1 MRKFCGIYAFCMMRI
16 YGGIKMNRLDESV
29 KVLKGIGSFKAK
41 KLSNLGIKTIG
52 DLIYYFP
59 KRYKDKS
66 VISKIKDLTPAGFYN
81 VKVKVISKAMESRSR
96 RGLLITKFM
105 VSDETGSLIIVF
117 YNNRYAKDMFKP
129 GDIFVFSGRTSLINN
144 SIAME
149 VPEYEKVSSSNIN
162 AIGIMPEYGLTE
174 GLSQKEIRKAV
185 YAALE
190 YIDNT
195 VEEIFPAEFRTRFK
209 LAEINFS
216 LKNIHFPDTQKNLQ
230 MAIRRLK
237 FQEVFFLQSFLIK
250 LRGTSVDQEKGIEF
264 KAMEQVKDFVSKLP
278 YNLTNAQNRVLEEVL
293 NDMKKPV
300 AMNRLIQGDVGSG
313 KTVIAFLA
321 LLNCVKSGYQG
332 VMMAPT
338 EILAAQHFETIK
350 EYIKLGNEDINIA
363 LLTGSMKTS
372 NKREVLEN
380 VKEGNIQIIIG
391 THALLSEGVEFSN
404 LGLVITDEQH
414 RFGVR
419 QRAILKSKAFNPDML
434 VMSATPI
441 PRTLSLVLYGDL
453 DISVIDEL
461 PPNRKKVET
470 YFIGSDKKER
480 LYNFVKKHIEEGR
493 QAYIVCPLVEESEK
507 LELNS
512 AKEYCENIKKSYFK
526 DYNIGLIYGKM
537 KNEEKDKIMEDFK
550 NGHIH
555 IIVSTTVIEVG
566 INVPNATIMLIENA
580 ERFGLAQLHQLRG
593 RVGRGSHQSYC
604 ILISDSNSES
614 ARERLKFMTK
624 TNDGFLIAKKDL
636 ELRGSGE
643 ILGTKQHGLPEFRL
657 VDLSKDYDIIRES
670 KEAIEFLYKQKRIE
684 DEEYQKMAKYLNDEF
699 AKITE
704 EIALN

>member
-1 MRKFCGIYAFCMMRI
+1 
-16 YGGIKMNRLDESV
+16 MNKLDENV
-29 KVLKGIGSFKAK
+29 QVLKGIGSFKAK
-41 KLSNLGIKTIG
+41 LLLKLGIRTIG
-52 DLIYYFP
+52 DLVYYFP

-66 VISKIKDLTPAGFYN
+66 IITNIRDLMPDEFYN
-81 VKVKVISKAMESRSR
+81 IKGTIQAKATESRSKK
-96 RGLLITKFM
+96 GLLITKYV
-105 VSDETGSLIIVF
+105 VSDGTGSLVIIF
-117 YNNRYAKDMFKP
+117 YNNKYAKALFKP
-129 GDIFVFSGRTSLINN
+129 GDTIIFSGKTSLINN
-144 SIAME
+144 YISME
-149 VPEYEKVSSSNIN
+149 CPEYEKISSNNIN
-162 AIGIMPEYGLTE
+162 AFRIVPEYGLTE
-174 GLSQKEIRKAV
+174 GLSQKEMRKAV
-185 YAALE
+185 YYALE

-195 VEEIFPAEFRTRFK
+195 IEEVFPSDFRTKFK
-209 LAEINFS
+209 IAEINFS
-216 LKNIHFPDTQKNLQ
+216 LRNIHFPDTQKNLQ
-230 MAIRRLK
+230 LALRRLK
-237 FQEVFFLQSFLIK
+237 FQEVFFLQSYIIR
-250 LRGTSVDQEKGIEF
+250 LRGISTDQDTGIEF
-264 KAMEQVKDFVSKLP
+264 RATEEVKAFVSKLP
-278 YNLTNAQNRVLEEVL
+278 YKLTGAQQRVLEEVL
-293 NDMKKPV
+293 TDMSKPKV
-300 AMNRLIQGDVGSG
+300 MNRLIQGDVGSG

-350 EYIKLGNEDINIA
+350 GYIELGLEDINVA

-372 NKREVLEN
+372 QKKEVLEN
-380 VKEGNIQIIIG
+380 INNGKINIVIG
-391 THALLSEGVEFSN
+391 THALLSDGVEFNN

-419 QRAILKSKAFNPDML
+419 QRAVLKSKGVNPDVL

-470 YFIGSDKKER
+470 YFIGSDKRER
-480 LYNFVKKHIEEGR
+480 LYNFVKKHIDEGR
-493 QAYIVCPLVEESEK
+493 QAYIVCPLVEESDK
-507 LELNS
+507 LEINS
-512 AKEYCENIKKSYFK
+512 AKEYCDNIKKSYFK

-537 KNEEKDKIMEDFK
+537 KNEDKDKIMESFK
-550 NGHIH
+550 NGEIH

-604 ILISDSNSES
+604 VLISDSDSQS
-614 ARERLKFMTK
+614 VRDRLKFMTK

-636 ELRGSGE
+636 ETRGSGE
-643 ILGTKQHGLPEFRL
+643 ILGTKQHGLPEFKL
-657 VDLSKDYDIIRES
+657 VDLSKDHEIIKTS
-670 KEAIEFLYKQKRIE
+670 KEAIVYLYRQNKIKE
-684 DEEYQKMAKYLNDEF
+684 CDYHKLEKYLDDEY

>member
-1 MRKFCGIYAFCMMRI
+1 
-16 YGGIKMNRLDESV
+16 MNRLDERV
-29 KVLKGIGSFKAK
+29 NVLKGIGSFKAK
-41 KLSNLGIKTIG
+41 KLSNLGVKTIG
-52 DLIYYFP
+52 DLVYYFP
-59 KRYKDKS
+59 KKYKDKS
-66 VISKIKDLTPAGFYN
+66 VITKIKELTPAGFYN
-81 VKVKVISKAMESRSR
+81 VKGKIVSKAVESRSR
-96 RGLLITKFM
+96 RGLLITRFM
-105 VSDETGSLIIVF
+105 VSDETGSLVVVF
-117 YNNRYAKDMFKP
+117 YNNRYAKDIFKL
-129 GDIFVFSGRTSLINN
+129 GDIFVFSGRTSHINN
-144 SIAME
+144 SIALE
-149 VPEYEKVSSSNIN
+149 VPEYEKVSSSNVN
-162 AIGIMPEYGLTE
+162 TIGIMPEYGLTE
-174 GLSQKEIRKAV
+174 GLSQKEMRKAV

-195 VEEIFPAEFRTRFK
+195 VEEVFPAEFRARFK

-237 FQEVFFLQSFLIK
+237 FQEVFFLQSYLIK
-250 LRGTSVDQEKGIEF
+250 LRGMSVDQEKGIEF
-264 KAMEQVKDFVSKLP
+264 KARDQVKTFISKLP
-278 YNLTNAQNRVLEEVL
+278 YSLTNAQKRVLEEIL
-293 NDMKKPV
+293 IDMEKPV

-350 EYIKLGNEDINIA
+350 EYLKLGNENINIA
-363 LLTGSMKTS
+363 LLTGSMKAS

-380 VKEGNIQIIIG
+380 VREGNIQIIIG
-391 THALLSEGVEFSN
+391 THALLSEGVEFKK

-419 QRAILKSKAFNPDML
+419 QRAILKSKALNPDML

-470 YFIGSDKKER
+470 YFIGSDKRER

-550 NGHIH
+550 NGHIQ

-580 ERFGLAQLHQLRG
+580 DRFGLAQLHQLRG
-593 RVGRGSHQSYC
+593 RVGRGDHQSYC

-614 ARERLKFMTK
+614 AKERLRFMTK

-636 ELRGSGE
+636 EIRGSGE
-643 ILGTKQHGLPEFRL
+643 ILGTKQHGLPEFKL
-657 VDLSKDYDIIRES
+657 VDLSKDYDIIKES

-684 DEEYQKMAKYLNDEF
+684 DEEYQKMAKYLDDEF

>member
-1 MRKFCGIYAFCMMRI
+1 MMRI

>member
-1 MRKFCGIYAFCMMRI
+1 
-16 YGGIKMNRLDESV
+16 MNRLDESV
-29 KVLKGIGSFKAK
+29 QVLKGIGSFKAK
-41 KLSNLGIKTIG
+41 KLSKLGIKTIG
-52 DLIYYFP
+52 DLVYYFP

-66 VISKIKDLTPAGFYN
+66 VISNIKDLTPAGFYN
-81 VKVKVISKAMESRSR
+81 IRGRIESKATESRSR
-96 RGLLITKFM
+96 RGLLITKFT
-105 VSDETGSLIIVF
+105 VSDETGSIVVVF
-117 YNNRYAKDMFKP
+117 YNNRYAKNLFKP
-129 GDIFVFSGRTSLINN
+129 GDTIVFSGRTSLIYN

-149 VPEYEKVSSSNIN
+149 VPEYEKISSNNIN
-162 AIGIMPEYGLTE
+162 TLRIVPEYGLTE

-185 YAALE
+185 YGALE

-237 FQEVFFLQSFLIK
+237 FQEVFFLQSYLIK
-250 LRGTSVDQEKGIEF
+250 LRGISIDKEKGIEF
-264 KAMEQVKDFVSKLP
+264 KAMDEVKNFVSKLP
-278 YNLTNAQNRVLEEVL
+278 YNLTGAQERVLEEVL
-293 NDMKKPV
+293 IDMGKPV

-338 EILAAQHFETIK
+338 EILAAQHFETIR
-350 EYIKLGNEDINIA
+350 EYLKLNGEDINIA
-363 LLTGSMKTS
+363 LITGSMKAS
-372 NKREVLEN
+372 YKREVLEDI
-380 VKEGNIQIIIG
+380 KEGNIHIIIG
-391 THALLSEGVEFSN
+391 THALLSEGVDFPN

-419 QRAILKSKAFNPDML
+419 QRAILKSKGSNPDML

-453 DISVIDEL
+453 DISIIDEL
-461 PPNRKKVET
+461 PPNRKKIET
-470 YFIGSDKKER
+470 YFIGSDKRER
-480 LYNFVKKHIEEGR
+480 LYNFVKKLIEEGR
-493 QAYIVCPLVEESEK
+493 QAYIVCPLVEESEN
-507 LELNS
+507 LEINS
-512 AKEYCENIKKSYFK
+512 AKEYCENIKSSYFRN
-526 DYNIGLIYGKM
+526 YNIGLIYGKM

-550 NGHIH
+550 NGDIQ

-593 RVGRGSHQSYC
+593 RVGRGSYQSYC

-614 ARERLKFMTK
+614 ARDRLKFMTK

-636 ELRGSGE
+636 ETRGSGE

-657 VDLSKDYDIIRES
+657 VDLSTDYDIIKES
-670 KEAIEFLYKQKRIE
+670 KEAIELLYKEKSVEEE
-684 DEEYQKMAKYLNDEF
+684 DYHKMVKYLDDEF

>member
-1 MRKFCGIYAFCMMRI
+1 
-16 YGGIKMNRLDESV
+16 MNKLDESV
-29 KVLKGIGSFKAK
+29 QVLKGIGSFKAK
-41 KLSNLGIKTIG
+41 KLLKLGISTIG
-52 DLIYYFP
+52 DLVYYFP

-66 VISKIKDLTPAGFYN
+66 MITKIRDLTVAEFYN
-81 VKVKVISKAMESRSR
+81 IKVTIQSKATESRSR
-96 RGLLITKFM
+96 KGLLITRY
-105 VSDETGSLIIVF
+105 VVCDETGSLVVVF
-117 YNNRYAKDMFKP
+117 YNNRYAKTLFKP
-129 GDIFVFSGRTSLINN
+129 GDTIIFSGKTSLINN
-144 SIAME
+144 CVSME
-149 VPEYEKVSSSNIN
+149 CPEYERASSNNIN
-162 AIGIMPEYGLTE
+162 ALRIVPEYGLTE

-195 VEEIFPAEFRTRFK
+195 VEEVFPAEFRTRFK

-216 LKNIHFPDTQKNLQ
+216 LKNIHYPDTQKSLQ
-230 MAIRRLK
+230 LALRRLK
-237 FQEVFFLQSFLIK
+237 FQEVFFLQSYLIK
-250 LRGTSVDQEKGIEF
+250 LRGISADQDKGIEF
-264 KAMEQVKDFVSKLP
+264 KAAEEARAFIKKLP
-278 YNLTNAQNRVLEEVL
+278 YELTGAQQRVLEEVL
-293 NDMKKPV
+293 MDMSKPKI
-300 AMNRLIQGDVGSG
+300 MNRLIQGDVGSG

-321 LLNCVKSGYQG
+321 LFNCVRSGYQG

-350 EYIKLGNEDINIA
+350 EYIALSHEDINVA
-363 LLTGSMKTS
+363 LLTGSMKTAQ
-372 NKREVLEN
+372 KREVLEN
-380 VKEGNIQIIIG
+380 IYNGNIDIVIG
-391 THALLSEGVEFSN
+391 THALLSEGVEFN
-404 LGLVITDEQH
+404 GLGLVITDEQH

-419 QRAILKSKAFNPDML
+419 QRAVLKSKGANPDML

-461 PPNRKKVET
+461 PPNRRKVET
-470 YFIGSDKKER
+470 YFIGSDKRER

-507 LELNS
+507 LEIYS
-512 AKEYCENIKKSYFK
+512 AKEYCDNIKQSYFK
-526 DYNIGLIYGKM
+526 DYSIGLIHGKM
-537 KNEEKDKIMEDFK
+537 KNEEKEKIMECFK
-550 NGHIH
+550 NGEIQ

-566 INVPNATIMLIENA
+566 INVPNATIMMIENA

-604 ILISDSNSES
+604 ILISDSDSQS
-614 ARERLKFMTK
+614 VRDRLKFMTK

-636 ELRGSGE
+636 DTRGSGE
-643 ILGTKQHGLPEFRL
+643 ILGTKQHGLPEFKL
-657 VDLSKDYDIIRES
+657 IDLSKDYDIIKAA
-670 KEAIEFLYKQKRIE
+670 KEAVEYLYKQNKIKE
-684 DEEYQKMAKYLNDEF
+684 FDYHKLEKYLDHEY

>member
-1 MRKFCGIYAFCMMRI
+1 
-16 YGGIKMNRLDESV
+16 
-29 KVLKGIGSFKAK
+29 
-41 KLSNLGIKTIG
+41 
-52 DLIYYFP
+52 
-59 KRYKDKS
+59 
-66 VISKIKDLTPAGFYN
+66 GFYN
-81 VKVKVISKAMESRSR
+81 IRGRIESKATESRSR
-96 RGLLITKFM
+96 RGLLITKFT
-105 VSDETGSLIIVF
+105 VSDETGSIVVVF
-117 YNNRYAKDMFKP
+117 YNNRYAKNLFKP
-129 GDIFVFSGRTSLINN
+129 GDTIVFSGRTSLIYN

-149 VPEYEKVSSSNIN
+149 VPEYEKISSNNIN
-162 AIGIMPEYGLTE
+162 TLRIVPEYGLTE

-185 YAALE
+185 YGALE

-237 FQEVFFLQSFLIK
+237 FQEVFFLQSYLIK
-250 LRGTSVDQEKGIEF
+250 LRGISIDKEKGIEF
-264 KAMEQVKDFVSKLP
+264 KAMDEVKNFVSKLP
-278 YNLTNAQNRVLEEVL
+278 YNLTGAQERVLEEVL
-293 NDMKKPV
+293 IDMGKPV

-338 EILAAQHFETIK
+338 EILAAQHFETIR
-350 EYIKLGNEDINIA
+350 EYLKLNGEDINIA
-363 LLTGSMKTS
+363 LITGSMKAS
-372 NKREVLEN
+372 YKREVLEDI
-380 VKEGNIQIIIG
+380 KEGNIHIIIG
-391 THALLSEGVEFSN
+391 THALLSEGVDFPN

-419 QRAILKSKAFNPDML
+419 QRAILKSKGSNPDML

-453 DISVIDEL
+453 DISIIDEL
-461 PPNRKKVET
+461 PPNRKKIET
-470 YFIGSDKKER
+470 YFIGSDKRER
-480 LYNFVKKHIEEGR
+480 LYNFVKKLIEEGR
-493 QAYIVCPLVEESEK
+493 QAYIVCPLVEESEN
-507 LELNS
+507 LEINS
-512 AKEYCENIKKSYFK
+512 AKEYCENIKSSYFRN
-526 DYNIGLIYGKM
+526 YNIGLIYGKM

-550 NGHIH
+550 NGDIQ

-593 RVGRGSHQSYC
+593 RVGRGSYQSYC

-614 ARERLKFMTK
+614 ARDRLKFMTK

-636 ELRGSGE
+636 ETRGSGE

-657 VDLSKDYDIIRES
+657 VDLSTDYDIIKES
-670 KEAIEFLYKQKRIE
+670 KEAIELLYKEKSVEEE
-684 DEEYQKMAKYLNDEF
+684 DYHKMVKYLDDEF

>member
-1 MRKFCGIYAFCMMRI
+1 
-16 YGGIKMNRLDESV
+16 MNRLDERV
-29 KVLKGIGSFKAK
+29 NVLKGIGSFKAK
-41 KLSNLGIKTIG
+41 KLSNLGIRTIG
-52 DLIYYFP
+52 DLVYYYP

-66 VISKIKDLTPAGFYN
+66 VITKIKELTPAGFYN
-81 VKVKVISKAMESRSR
+81 VKGKIVSKAVESRSR
-96 RGLLITKFM
+96 RGLLITRLM
-105 VSDETGSLIIVF
+105 VSDETGSLVVVF
-117 YNNRYAKDMFKP
+117 YNNRYAKDLFKP

-144 SIAME
+144 SIALE
-149 VPEYEKVSSSNIN
+149 VPEYEKVSSNNIN

-185 YAALE
+185 HAALE

-195 VEEIFPAEFRTRFK
+195 VEEVFPAEFRTRFK

-237 FQEVFFLQSFLIK
+237 FQEVFFLQSYLIR
-250 LRGTSVDQEKGIEF
+250 LRGMSVDQEKGIEF
-264 KAMEQVKDFVSKLP
+264 KARGQVKTFISKLP
-278 YNLTNAQNRVLEEVL
+278 YSLTNAQNRVLEEVL
-293 NDMKKPV
+293 IDMEKPV
-300 AMNRLIQGDVGSG
+300 TMNRLIQGDVGSG

-350 EYIKLGNEDINIA
+350 EYLKLGNEDINIA
-363 LLTGSMKTS
+363 LLTGSMKVS

-380 VKEGNIQIIIG
+380 VREGNIQIIIG
-391 THALLSEGVEFSN
+391 THALLSEGVEFKK

-419 QRAILKSKAFNPDML
+419 QRAILKSKAINPDML

-470 YFIGSDKKER
+470 YFIGSDKRER
-480 LYNFVKKHIEEGR
+480 LYNFVKKQIEEGR

-657 VDLSKDYDIIRES
+657 VDLSKDYDIIKES